1 MLEGINTYIMGR
13 LRFSNISRLD
23 MTRQLSAVVIAV
35 MQEPTKD
42 LSSKVEIMTISK
54 NCWNV
59 GSFDCL
65 CR

>member
-1 MLEGINTYIMGR
+1 MGR